1 MATLLPVGPFRDE
14 THVAAEDLSDC
25 QYHFIKLG
33 TTGLAEVGADAEK
46 CVGILQNAPESGEQ
60 AVVRTAGQSFLMT
73 DGTNDIDVNDFL
85 DSDASGHGVVMSAD
99 QGVYS
104 AIAREAY
111 TSATVAKT
119 VVDIS
124 FGTMSVGS

>member
-1 MATLLPVGPFRDE
+1 MATRLPVGPFRDQ
-14 THVAAEDLSDC
+14 TFVAAEDLSDC

-46 CVGILQNAPESGEQ
+46 CVGIIQNAPESGEQ
-60 AVVRTAGQSFLMT
+60 AVVRTAGESYLMT
-73 DGTNDIDVNDFL
+73 DGTTDIAVNDFI
-85 DSDASGHGVVMSAD
+85 DSDASGHGVQMAAD

-111 TSATVAKT
+111 TSATPGLT

-124 FGTMSVGS
+124 FGTLSAGS